1 MDGWMDGWMEC
12 SKDGWMYLFNI
23 KCKIIVQI
31 YIRYKYK
38 VH

>member
-1 MDGWMDGWMEC
+1 MVVLGQSFVVYGR
-12 SKDGWMYLFNI
+12 MYLFNI
-23 KCKIIVQI
+23 NIKNIVQI